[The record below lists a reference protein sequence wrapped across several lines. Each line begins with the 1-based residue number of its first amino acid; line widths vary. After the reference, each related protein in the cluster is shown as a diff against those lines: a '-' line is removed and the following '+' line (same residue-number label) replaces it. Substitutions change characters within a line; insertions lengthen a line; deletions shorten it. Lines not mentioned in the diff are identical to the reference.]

1 MESRINKELDEL
13 VNEGYEIHIVKDKS
27 KNTILISDTFKIEL
41 SNDYPFKEPY
51 IYISLNN
58 GKYITISQIKYL
70 MSKKNILDTYL
81 KEDIDNLKII
91 IEKFNNFSRYNYSP
105 SVRILSYVKN
115 LDYLS
120 NKFFYLDIKS
130 FK

>member
-41 SNDYPFKEPY
+41 SNDYPFKPPD

-58 GKYITISQIKYL
+58 GKYVSISQINYL
-70 MSKKNILDTYL
+70 ISNKNILDIYL
-81 KEDIDNLKII
+81 KEEIDNLKII
-91 IEKFNNFSRYNYSP
+91 LEKLNNMLKYDYSP
-105 SVRILSYVKN
+105 SIRILSYVKN

-120 NKFFYLDIKS
+120 NKCFNLHIKS
-130 FK
+130 LK

>member
-58 GKYITISQIKYL
+58 GKYISISQIKY
-70 MSKKNILDTYL
+70 
-81 KEDIDNLKII
+81 
-91 IEKFNNFSRYNYSP
+91 
-105 SVRILSYVKN
+105 
-115 LDYLS
+115 
-120 NKFFYLDIKS
+120 
-130 FK
+130 